1 MEKIDHII
9 IENLVLNEE
18 YIRHVLPHLKSDYF
32 DERVDRCI
40 FEFIQ
45 KFFQKHNKAPTKKI
59 LNLIANEYTKFNED
73 EYSDAKNIIESIN
86 DKEENIEWL
95 NERTEKFCKDRAI
108 YLALIKSIQITD
120 GQDKNFT
127 IDAIPNILQEALAV
141 SFDKEVGHDY
151 LGDYEH
157 RWDFYHLL
165 EKKIPFP
172 LKIFNKIT
180 NGGLSSKTLNVLLM
194 MCVHPDTKIKVRIK
208 PIK

>member
-9 IENLVLNEE
+9 IENLVLNED
-18 YIRHVLPHLKSDYF
+18 YTRNVLPHLKNEYF
-32 DERVDRCI
+32 DTRVDRI
-40 FEFIQ
+40 VFEFIQ
-45 KFFQKHNKAPTKKI
+45 KFFQKHNKVPTKKI
-59 LNLIANEYTKFNED
+59 LNLVVSEYPKFTED
-73 EYSDAKNIIESIN
+73 EYSEAKSLINDIE
-86 DKEENIEWL
+86 DKEENIDWL

-108 YLALIKSIQITD
+108 YLALTKSIQITD
-120 GQDKNFT
+120 GQDKNYT
-127 IDAIPNILQEALAV
+127 IDAIPSILQEALSV

-151 LGDYEH
+151 IGDYEH